1 MIKGEIWWAQLPSPR
16 GSEPGKTRPVLVIQG
31 DSFNRSAINTV
42 ICAVITSNTTLSN
55 APANL
60 LLEKSDSRLEKTSVV
75 NFSQI
80 VTLDKSFFLKQV
92 SMLPKYFVSKIDT
105 SLKLIFDIEQIK

>member
-1 MIKGEIWWAQLPSPR
+1 MIKGEIWWAKLPPPR

-31 DSFNRSAINTV
+31 DNFNRSTINTV
-42 ICAVITSNTTLSN
+42 ICAVITSNTNLAS

-60 LLEKSDSRLEKTSVV
+60 LLEKADSGLEKTSVI

-80 VTLDKSFFLKQV
+80 ITLDKTYFIELV
-92 SMLPKYFVSKIDT
+92 SMLPKPIISRINR
-105 SLKLIFDIEQIK
+105 SLKVIFDIE